1 MRSSDW
7 SSDVFS
13 YDLRHIDAVRR
24 RRNGDDE
31 HHQHHQHDV
40 DQRRRVDVRIDI
52 GISTKNAA
60 MEHAAFAHRLLLPV
74 GERNDAID
82 GRPAR
87 FKGLRSYRAHWVIAY
102 HYSQTAS
109 KIATDI
115 DRLRTVARVPKKGG
129 P

>member
-40 DQRRRVDVRIDI
+40 DQRRRVDVRIAI
-52 GISTKNAA
+52 GISTTNAT

-74 GERNDAID
+74 GERNAALYA
-82 GRPAR
+82 RPAR
-87 FKGLRSYRAHWVIAY
+87 FKRMRSSRAHWVMVH
-102 HYSQTAS
+102 HYSNPDTKLAHN
-109 KIATDI
+109 IYPPTH
-115 DRLRTVARVPKKGG
+115 G
-129 P
+129 PRHPTN

>member
-40 DQRRRVDVRIDI
+40 DQRRRVDVRIAI

-74 GERNDAID
+74 GERNAAID

-87 FKGLRSYRAHWVIAY
+87 FKGLRSSRAHMVMVRSEEHTSELQSLMRISYAVFC
-102 HYSQTAS
+102 
-109 KIATDI
+109 
-115 DRLRTVARVPKKGG
+115 LKKKK
-129 P
+129 